1 MDQWTGQQMNECMT
15 EPMNEWMS
23 EWMSEWTNEPIN
35 ETVSKSMK
43 GLISQWDQRIS
54 EPMNKWMNGWMNEC
68 MNQWESL
75 NEWISERMKEATNEY
90 MSVLSWATSS
100 LSYLFAEF
108 LFSQLLV
115 LWPASAWLS
124 ATSSVTSANQL
135 FLFSSQCNA
144 FCSLLQFCTPQKW
157 LYAQNLPFS
166 QLLQCV

>member
-1 MDQWTGQQMNECMT
+1 ME
-15 EPMNEWMS
+15 
-23 EWMSEWTNEPIN
+23 
-35 ETVSKSMK
+35 
-43 GLISQWDQRIS
+43 
-54 EPMNKWMNGWMNEC
+54 
-68 MNQWESL
+68 
-75 NEWISERMKEATNEY
+75 EATNEY